1 MKEKMIV
8 NFSGGRTSG
17 YMTKMLLDNYSH
29 LYEFIVVFANT
40 GMEHPKTLEFVNN
53 CDKYFGFGTIW
64 IEADVVHE
72 KNKGTKYKIVTYETC
87 SRNGEPFEEVIK
99 KYGIPNIKYPHC
111 TRELKLQPI
120 NAYIRSLG
128 LDVNKV
134 KTAMGIRT
142 DEVRRVAKSG
152 EKREIVYPL
161 IDMFPSDKQDV
172 LDWWEDQEFDLGLS
186 EWDGNCKLCY
196 KKSTNKLFKQL
207 DSNPEFIEWH
217 KRMEELYGGN
227 GFKKDE
233 DYRRVFF
240 RKNISASQLEQLH
253 KDDRNNSAYAQREFQ
268 DFYADGGCS
277 ESCEFLP
284 VE

>member
-1 MKEKMIV
+1 MIV

-17 YMTKMLLDNYSH
+17 YMTKMLLDNYSND
-29 LYEFIVVFANT
+29 YNFIIVFANT
-40 GMEHPKTLEFVNN
+40 GMEHPKTLEFVYN
-53 CDKYFGFGTIW
+53 CDKYFNFNTIW
-64 IEADVVHE
+64 LEADVVHE
-72 KNKGTKYKIVTYETC
+72 KNKGTKYKIVSYETC

-120 NAYIRSLG
+120 NAYIKSIG

-142 DEVRRVAKSG
+142 DEIRRVAKSG

-161 IDMFPSDKQDV
+161 IDMFPADKQDV
-172 LDWWEDQEFDLGLS
+172 LDWWEDQEFDLGLD
-186 EWDGNCKLCY
+186 EWNGNCKLCY

-207 DSNPEFIEWH
+207 DESPEFIEWH
-217 KRMEELYGGN
+217 KKMEELYGGN

-253 KDDRNNSAYAQREFQ
+253 KEDRSNPMYSQREVQ
-268 DFYADGGCS
+268 DFYQDGGCS

-284 VE
+284 TE

>member
-29 LYEFIVVFANT
+29 IYEFIVVFANT

-53 CDKYFGFGTIW
+53 CDKYFKFGTVW
-64 IEADVVHE
+64 VEADVVHE
-72 KNKGTKYKIVTYETC
+72 KNKGTKHKIVSYETC

-120 NAYIRSLG
+120 NDYIKSLG

-161 IDMFPSDKQDV
+161 IDMFASDKQDV
-172 LDWWEDQEFDLGLS
+172 IDWWEDQEFDLGLS

-217 KRMEELYGGN
+217 KLMEELYGGN

-253 KDDRNNSAYAQREFQ
+253 KEDRSNPAYAQREFQ

-277 ESCEFLP
+277 ESCEPYLT
-284 VE
+284 E

>member
-72 KNKGTKYKIVTYETC
+72 KNKGTKHKIVTYETC

-120 NAYIRSLG
+120 NSYIKSLD
-128 LDVNKV
+128 LDVNSV

-142 DEVRRVAKSG
+142 DEIRRVAKSG

-161 IDMFPSDKQDV
+161 IDMFATDKQDV
-172 LDWWEDQEFDLGLS
+172 LDWWEDQEFDLGLN
-186 EWDGNCKLCY
+186 EWNGNCKLCY

-207 DSNPEFIEWH
+207 DEHPEFIAWH
-217 KRMEELYGGN
+217 KKMEELYGGN

-253 KDDRNNSAYAQREFQ
+253 KEDRSSPAYSKREMQ

-277 ESCEFLP
+277 ESCEFI
-284 VE
+284 ETS